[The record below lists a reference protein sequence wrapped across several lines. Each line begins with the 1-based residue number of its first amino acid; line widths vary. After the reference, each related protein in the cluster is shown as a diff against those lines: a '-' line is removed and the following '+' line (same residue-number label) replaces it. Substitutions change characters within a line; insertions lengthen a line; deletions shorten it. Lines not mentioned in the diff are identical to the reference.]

1 MCHSWK
7 DCPVCHRNSPTH
19 SLGGIDE
26 MLTRVLV
33 SGPEK
38 ADGIGLLP
46 QECAT
51 TKMGR
56 KSIHSRLRRWLRH
69 ECRRALRLGRG

>member
-1 MCHSWK
+1 
-7 DCPVCHRNSPTH
+7 
-19 SLGGIDE
+19 
-26 MLTRVLV
+26 MLTKVLV

-69 ECRRALRLGRG
+69 ECRRALRLGRGLMRDSPATSNLCQENSQESYVL